1 MPEYS
6 AAPFVGQR
14 LDRAM
19 QRLLP
24 DFGLRVMRRLIAS
37 GQVLVNGSTVSPAY
51 KLRTRDAIALA
62 MSSSASLEPPPLLAT
77 QGDYFFY
84 YKRSGLHTARII
96 GGGESLEGTLGET
109 MAEPPRLLQ
118 RLDRDTAGIVL
129 AAATGAACM
138 AYRREELADHC
149 RKWYLAVVAGHMR
162 EARWARNVLVCNGG
176 KSVRIKAAEA
186 DSGLWT
192 SFRPLAFGDDSTLV
206 AAGIGR
212 GQRHQIR
219 AHAAALGYPLR
230 GDRLYGD
237 PSPGGFILEHCSL
250 SFPGHHLTYLHPNSP
265 LRQLF
270 PVETELWLEKQ
281 ERSCM

>member
-1 MPEYS
+1 MSEYS
-6 AAPFVGQR
+6 AAPFAGQR

-19 QRLLP
+19 QCILP
-24 DFGLRVMRRLIAS
+24 DFGLRIMRRLIAS
-37 GQVLVNGSTVSPAY
+37 GQILVNGGMVSPAY
-51 KLRTRDAIALA
+51 KLRARDTIVLA
-62 MSSSASLEPPPLLAT
+62 MSSSASLGPPPLLAT
-77 QGDYFFY
+77 QGDYSFY
-84 YKRSGLHTARII
+84 YKKSGLHTARIV
-96 GGGESLEGTLGET
+96 GGGESLEGALGEM

-129 AAATGAACM
+129 AAATVAAYT

-149 RKWYLAVVAGHMR
+149 RKWYLAVVTGHMR

-186 DSGLWT
+186 DRGLWT

-206 AAGIGR
+206 AASIGR

-230 GDRLYGD
+230 GDGLYGD
-237 PSPGGFILEHCSL
+237 PSPGFFILEHCSM

-265 LRQLF
+265 LRKLF

-281 ERSCM
+281 ERSCI